1 MDRSIFFALK
11 IRDADA
17 ATDQKTMIA
26 VMTIFKMKKK
36 RNVLDENDSEILRV
50 SGFALECGFAPE
62 CGSPLK
68 CVNGGS
74 IKLAQSIIKNAQY
87 T

>member
-36 RNVLDENDSEILRV
+36 RSVLDENDSEILRV
-50 SGFALECGFAPE
+50 SGFAPE
-62 CGSPLK
+62 CD
-68 CVNGGS
+68 NGGS